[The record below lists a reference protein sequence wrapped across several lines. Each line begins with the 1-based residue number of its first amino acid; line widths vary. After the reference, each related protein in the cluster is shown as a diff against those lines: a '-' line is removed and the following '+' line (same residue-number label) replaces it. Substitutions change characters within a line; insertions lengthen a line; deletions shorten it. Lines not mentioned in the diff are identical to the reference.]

1 MDACKLTFADNFFDL
16 AIDKSTID
24 ALLCGDNSYVITAL
38 MLKESQRVI
47 KENGGVYFAI
57 SYGKPS
63 TRSMHFKRPFLS
75 WDLKE
80 FSLLPQNEEFKDDEE
95 KDEKSH
101 YIYVCT
107 KNKRWR
113 DANTTHFEKEI
124 IELILHEKNLHLGK
138 TEESDDFS
146 DSTDLFKSSLDFAK
160 AKVLVAR
167 PNSR

>member
-1 MDACKLTFADNFFDL
+1 MDACKLEYPDNFFDI

-24 ALLCGDNSYVITAL
+24 ALLCGDNSFVITAL

-80 FSLLPQNEEFKDDEE
+80 YSLLPQNEEFKDEDEKE
-95 KDEKSH
+95 EKSH

-113 DANTTHFEKEI
+113 DANQMHFEKEI
-124 IELILHEKNLHLGK
+124 IELILHEKNLNI
-138 TEESDDFS
+138 
-146 DSTDLFKSSLDFAK
+146 A
-160 AKVLVAR
+160 
-167 PNSR
+167 